1 MKRTLV
7 ISILVLAGCSAKN
20 PVTQNNKPLPT
31 GTIVA
36 IDSMPVV
43 EDELN
48 HFYFS
53 VAIKTNEQ
61 TSDGRY
67 DVDIAYGPSTGVS
80 AFKMPKGCENVR
92 PVMRQ
97 GTEPYTYII
106 GFKMPNDTVFHEY
119 YSVSGSRGR
128 IEVKPI
134 KGYTFK

>member
-1 MKRTLV
+1 MKRLV
-7 ISILVLAGCSAKN
+7 VVGLLAFAGCSSKPSSIQAH
-20 PVTQNNKPLPT
+20 KPLPP
-31 GTIVA
+31 GTVVA
-36 IDSMPVV
+36 ADSMPVT

-53 VAIKTNEQ
+53 VAIKANEQ
-61 TSDGRY
+61 TNDGRY
-67 DVDIAYGPSTGVS
+67 DIDVAYGPNTGVS
-80 AFKMPKGCENVR
+80 AFKMPKGCENVM
-92 PVMRQ
+92 PLMRQ
-97 GTEPYTYII
+97 GTEAYTYII